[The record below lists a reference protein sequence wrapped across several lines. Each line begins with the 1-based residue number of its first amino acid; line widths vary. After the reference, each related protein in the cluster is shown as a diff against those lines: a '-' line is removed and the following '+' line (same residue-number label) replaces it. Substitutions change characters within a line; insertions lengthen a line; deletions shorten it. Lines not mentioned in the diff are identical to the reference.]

1 MKIICVSLLCLAI
14 FDRSCAFDVNAYG
27 YIKDLMNAV
36 TVALVQREVE
46 VPYTPYVI
54 EFLSEGSIYHLML
67 PEGGIYGAV
76 PSGNLLGNVTWW
88 GDSRAFGVYCEFL
101 IGDHSVPMVE
111 EGKYE
116 EGRDERRK
124 EEESRGE
131 EDGHEEYKTYYTG
144 TVGALNGN
152 TFNITITTNVTGFEL
167 STYKGF
173 VQNGTT
179 YSLPTHILD
188 TITKGNVTYTVNAP
202 GASDQLSAD
211 TLATV
216 QYVDLLVLRNNFL
229 NFLTDYVLA
238 VMHQVDIDDYVTSL

>member
-1 MKIICVSLLCLAI
+1 MAHCQQQVVTQTTLLNAGSTQI
-14 FDRSCAFDVNAYG
+14 CAFDVNAYG

-36 TVALVQREVE
+36 TVALVQREIE

-101 IGDHSVPMVE
+101 IGDHS
-111 EGKYE
+111 
-116 EGRDERRK
+116 
-124 EEESRGE
+124 
-131 EDGHEEYKTYYTG
+131 TYYTG

-188 TITKGNVTYTVNAP
+188 TITKGNVTYTVDAP

-229 NFLTDYVLA
+229 HFLTDYVLA

>member
-1 MKIICVSLLCLAI
+1 MRTIWFSLLCLAI

-27 YIKDLMNAV
+27 YIKDLMSAV

-54 EFLSEGSIYHLML
+54 EFLSEVKKKIDRHGSIYHLML
-67 PEGGIYGAV
+67 PEGGIYGSV
-76 PSGNLLGNVTWW
+76 PSGNLLGNVTWR

-101 IGDHSVPMVE
+101 IGDHS
-111 EGKYE
+111 
-116 EGRDERRK
+116 
-124 EEESRGE
+124 
-131 EDGHEEYKTYYTG
+131 TYYTG

-188 TITKGNVTYTVNAP
+188 TITKGNVTYTVDAP

-238 VMHQVDIDDYVTSL
+238 VMHQVDIGDYITSS